1 MVDADANAGGGDGPA
16 DSIVEAVFDAVAE
29 TAPEIRAALP
39 GRRVE
44 SGTENASGE
53 TVLAGDLYA
62 DELLGEAIS
71 AVDGVGSFVSEERE
85 VAEDVGG
92 AVGDGAYAV
101 AIDPLDGSSNLR
113 SNNAMGTVVGVYDAP
128 LPTTGRD
135 LVAAGYVLY
144 GPITTMVVADAAGVR
159 EEVIERE
166 PGDSGDDP
174 DDRVDDSGDDP
185 DDRVD
190 DSGDDPDDRVDDS
203 GDRGLTVSR
212 SVVDDDLTLPDD
224 PLVYGFGGRVPDWP
238 DDFTAYAREIEDE
251 LKLRYGGAMVGDVNQ
266 VLTYGGIFAYP
277 ALVGAPD
284 GKLRLSFEAN
294 PIAYIVERAGGA
306 ATDGEIDILDVEPE
320 GVHDRV
326 PLYVGNESLVERLRD
341 ALADE

>member
-1 MVDADANAGGGDGPA
+1 MTDPDADVGDPA
-16 DSIVEAVFDAVAE
+16 DADSVVEAVFDAVAA

-44 SGTENASGE
+44 SGTDNPSGE
-53 TVLAGDLYA
+53 SVLAGDLYA
-62 DELLGEAIS
+62 DELLGEAIT
-71 AVDGVGSFVSEERE
+71 AIDGVGSFVSEERE
-85 VAEDVGG
+85 AAVDAGG
-92 AVGDGAYAV
+92 AVGEGAYAV

-128 LPTTGRD
+128 LPATGRD

-144 GPITTMVVADAAGVR
+144 GPITTMVVADESGVR
-159 EEVIERE
+159 EEVVT
-166 PGDSGDDP
+166 S
-174 DDRVDDSGDDP
+174 DDSGV
-185 DDRVD
+185 DR
-190 DSGDDPDDRVDDS
+190 S
-203 GDRGLTVSR
+203 TVE
-212 SVVDDDLTLPDD
+212 DDLRLPDD

-238 DDFTAYAREIEDE
+238 DDFTDYAREIEDE

-277 ALVGAPD
+277 ALVDAPE

-294 PIAYIVERAGGA
+294 PIAYIIEAAGGA

-326 PLYVGNESLVERLRD
+326 PLYVGNEELVERLQA
-341 ALADE
+341 ALD

>member
-1 MVDADANAGGGDGPA
+1 MTDPDPAADGGEPA
-16 DSIVEAVFDAVAE
+16 DPTVEAVFDAVAE

-39 GRRVE
+39 GRRVK

-53 TVLAGDLYA
+53 SVMAGDLYA
-62 DELLGEAIS
+62 DELLGEAIT

-85 VAEDVGG
+85 TAVDAGG
-92 AVGDGAYAV
+92 AVGEGAYAV

-128 LPTTGRD
+128 LPATGRD

-144 GPITTMVVADAAGVR
+144 GPITTMVVADDAGVR
-159 EEVIERE
+159 EEVVEAE
-166 PGDSGDDP
+166 SDG
-174 DDRVDDSGDDP
+174 
-185 DDRVD
+185 
-190 DSGDDPDDRVDDS
+190 
-203 GDRGLTVSR
+203 TVSR
-212 SVVDDDLTLPDD
+212 SVVEGDLRLPDD

-238 DDFTAYAREIEDE
+238 EAFTAYAREIEDE

-277 ALVGAPD
+277 ALVDAPE

-294 PIAYIVERAGGA
+294 PIAYIVEAAGGA

-326 PLYVGNESLVERLRD
+326 PLYVGNEEPVERLKA
-341 ALADE
+341 ALE